1 MSSLVSIIIP
11 AYNCQR
17 YIAETL
23 ESVLNQTF
31 SNFEVIVVDDGSTD
45 HQREVIENFVLKD
58 GRVKCLAQINSGVS
72 AARNNGYLIS
82 TGKYVAFLDSDDVW
96 LSNNLELKIQKLESG
111 NFGLVHSD
119 AMLIDEYSQIREGI
133 LTGEEGEL
141 LDSLLLW
148 NSTQVPGPS
157 SILVRREVIE
167 EIGLFDINLSTAA
180 DKEFFIRIAAKHSF
194 GRVGHITWKYRIHS
208 QNMHNNLPLMERD
221 VLYMYEKA
229 SRMNLFRDKRFE
241 RKCYSNMY
249 MILAKSW
256 IGDGKNLKKG
266 FYFLIK
272 SIGSNPVTFIQTLH
286 QIKRKLFGAL

>member
-1 MSSLVSIIIP
+1 M
-11 AYNCQR
+11 
-17 YIAETL
+17 
-23 ESVLNQTF
+23 
-31 SNFEVIVVDDGSTD
+31 
-45 HQREVIENFVLKD
+45 
-58 GRVKCLAQINSGVS
+58 
-72 AARNNGYLIS
+72 IS

-96 LSNNLELKIQKLESG
+96 LSNNLELKIKKLESG

-119 AMLIDEYSQIREGI
+119 AMLIDECSQTKDGV

-148 NSTQVPGPS
+148 NSAQVPGPS
-157 SILVRREVIE
+157 SILVKRKVIE

-180 DKEFFIRIAAKHSF
+180 DKEFFIRIAAKYSF
-194 GRVGHITWKYRIHS
+194 GRVGQITWKYRIHS
-208 QNMHNNLPLMERD
+208 QNMHNNLPLMEHD

-229 SRMNLFRDKRFE
+229 SRMNLFRDQQFE

-256 IGDGKNLKKG
+256 IGNGKNLKKG

-272 SIGSNPVTFIQTLH
+272 SIRSNPAILIKTLR
-286 QIKRKLFGAL
+286 QIKRKLFDAL